1 MNRFLKDNIK
11 MLSCLYSNY
20 DFNAVDEE
28 MLKKINIFQY
38 YAYNITSSLD
48 LTDPLSVACGKTKAF
63 DYNPFNATESDEY
76 FKKQLAYDT
85 QLLLNDFSAYKNE
98 HDKKTILPQETIMLR
113 KALVTYFEIMDGK
126 KKEDY
131 LKAMKSYILN
141 NLEEEKEIVKF
152 VEKRLAFFKSAIDF
166 HKAEHKN
173 QKNELKRLREEKYIK
188 KFQSLLN
195 EDEDYLKYANA
206 IFSTSKHEL
215 FSEK

>member
-20 DFNAVDEE
+20 DFNAADEE
-28 MLKKINIFQY
+28 TLKKINKFQY
-38 YAYNITSSLD
+38 CAYNITSCLD
-48 LTDPLSVACGKTKAF
+48 LSDPLSVACGKTKAF

-113 KALVTYFEIMDGK
+113 KALVTYVEIMDGK

-206 IFSTSKHEL
+206 IFPTSKHEL